1 MIELVLFADGTRAGG
16 LLVARERGDPL
27 LDVAIVGVALLDAT
41 KRREKL
47 RQLGGRAKNLEMEPD
62 AIVRIQ
68 SFTARSEKATVLAS
82 VFVARNREL

>member
-1 MIELVLFADGTRAGG
+1 MGRRALFSEGQEGAAGVSARWDRLGRFGT
-16 LLVARERGDPL
+16 
-27 LDVAIVGVALLDAT
+27 LDAM

-68 SFTARSEKATVLAS
+68 SFTARPEEATVLAS
-82 VFVARNREL
+82 VFLARNRER